1 MVNPNKRPR
10 ALADRL
16 GLGRNF
22 VDSQMEYRQEN
33 LTDLSAN
40 RQNKP
45 QAKGNE
51 KKRGEKKAFGTLR
64 TQLKEAKETS
74 LTGRPLFK
82 KHSDS

>member
-1 MVNPNKRPR
+1 MANPDKRAR

-22 VDSQMEYRQEN
+22 GDSQKEYRQEKP
-33 LTDLSAN
+33 TDLSAN

-51 KKRGEKKAFGTLR
+51 KKKKKAFGTLR
-64 TQLKEAKETS
+64 TRLKEAKETS

-82 KHSDS
+82 KRSDS